1 MRLQSHPNQVY
12 FVPLINLTNCSK
24 LSGFRMML
32 YKRLMTQHKGLIFSY
47 PLIPKIHSCNKTH
60 ISSFNILELMK
71 IHKLTLM
78 LLLEWHK
85 GKDIYLHYKSTLL
98 DFLAYKY
105 IRSIFKNICENTR
118 FYNLLTHKNQKF
130 LFQVIQS

>member
-1 MRLQSHPNQVY
+1 MRLQSHPNQFY
-12 FVPLINLTNCSK
+12 FVPLINLTYCNI
-24 LSGFRMML
+24 LSSFNMML
-32 YKRLMTQHKGLIFSY
+32 DKRIMKQHKGLIFSY
-47 PLIPKIHSCNKTH
+47 PLIPKIHLWNKTH

-71 IHKLTLM
+71 IHKLNLM

-85 GKDIYLHYKSTLL
+85 GKAIYIHYKSNLL

-105 IRSIFKNICENTR
+105 IRSILKNICENNV
-118 FYNLLTHKNQKF
+118 FYNLLTHKDQKF